1 MLARS
6 TGSRLFGVV
15 DTLSAGYRIVNRRPW
30 LVLGPVALDLFL
42 WFGPR
47 VSVAPLIG
55 PLLARPDLARG
66 LGPNDAQAF
75 EATRQAIL
83 AMADEVNLLA
93 MLAPIWFGVPS
104 IMPALGGGR
113 GSFTF
118 VTSWATAL
126 LIGLG
131 VSLVGTLLGCLY
143 RAVIAQ
149 QVRDDAVSGR
159 ALPAEALRAWSRS
172 IGLALLVV
180 GIGALLALPVA
191 IVTVGAALIARELA
205 SFGVTIAMTLALWA
219 WLYLFFAP
227 DAIFVGR
234 VGPLRAIARSI
245 ALVRANF
252 WAAFRLV
259 ALVQIILLGMGQVW
273 LALATRAPWGPAL
286 GIVGNAYIASGLIAA
301 SMLFYRERS
310 EALLA
315 ARPVAAVHEA

>member
-1 MLARS
+1 
-6 TGSRLFGVV
+6 
-15 DTLSAGYRIVNRRPW
+15 
-30 LVLGPVALDLFL
+30 VALDLFL

-104 IMPALGGGR
+104 IMPALGGGQ

-245 ALVRANF
+245 AFVRANF

-259 ALVQIILLGMGQVW
+259 ALVQIILLGMEQVW
-273 LALATRAPWGPAL
+273 LALATRTPWGPAL
-286 GIVGNAYIASGLIAA
+286 GIVGNAYITSGLIAA

>member
-1 MLARS
+1 MSARS
-6 TGSRLFGVV
+6 TGSRLLGVV

-30 LVLGPVALDLFL
+30 LVLVPVALDLFL

-55 PLLARPDLARG
+55 QLLSRPDLARG

-113 GSFTF
+113 GPFTF

-131 VSLVGTLLGCLY
+131 VSLVGALLGCLY
-143 RAVIAQ
+143 RAAIAQ

-159 ALPAEALRAWSRS
+159 ALPAEALRAWLRS
-172 IGLALLVV
+172 IGLALVIV
-180 GIGALLALPVA
+180 GIGALLTLP
-191 IVTVGAALIARELA
+191 
-205 SFGVTIAMTLALWA
+205 
-219 WLYLFFAP
+219 
-227 DAIFVGR
+227 
-234 VGPLRAIARSI
+234 
-245 ALVRANF
+245 
-252 WAAFRLV
+252 
-259 ALVQIILLGMGQVW
+259 
-273 LALATRAPWGPAL
+273 
-286 GIVGNAYIASGLIAA
+286 
-301 SMLFYRERS
+301 
-310 EALLA
+310 
-315 ARPVAAVHEA
+315 